1 MIYLVKIQKEKNNK
15 QNKNGIKQNI
25 LNIYIAYIVSLD

>member
-1 MIYLVKIQKEKNNK
+1 MIYLVKIQKEKTTNK
-15 QNKNGIKQNI
+15 NKNGIKQNI